1 MTTDTPHPPDQSEV
15 VATRAGTRKN
25 LAGRR
30 VVVDRIACTGHG
42 LCASWLPERVRL
54 DEWGY
59 PIVASGPVP
68 TDVVAHARRAAAE
81 CPVRALRLQ

>member
-1 MTTDTPHPPDQSEV
+1 MTFTPADQPDP
-15 VATRAGTRKN
+15 VATRGKRREK

-30 VVVDRIACTGHG
+30 ELVVDRIACTGHG

-59 PIVASGPVP
+59 PVVTVGPVP
-68 TDVVAHARRAAAE
+68 VELLAHARRAAAE
-81 CPVRALRLQ
+81 CPVRALLLR